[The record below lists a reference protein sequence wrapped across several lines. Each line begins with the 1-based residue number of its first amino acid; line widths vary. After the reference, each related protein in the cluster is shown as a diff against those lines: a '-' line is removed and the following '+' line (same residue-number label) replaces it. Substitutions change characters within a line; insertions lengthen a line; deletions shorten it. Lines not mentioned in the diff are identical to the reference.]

1 MADPNHIRI
10 LEQGTGTWNKWREEN
25 PEVVPDL
32 SNADLKSASI
42 YSFNLE
48 SAQLSG
54 ADLRGASL
62 GFSNLQNATLLRA
75 NLQGASLFSTNFK
88 GAWLSYSNLSGSDL
102 RESNLEEAELEKADL
117 QGANLTEANLQGTQL
132 LDANLQEAQFERAN
146 LRGSV
151 LRGANLKKANLR
163 YVNLE
168 EANVARVIYD
178 RRTRFRGIRVATS
191 FGSQRFRRFALD
203 QDYVE
208 ELRGNARTWRFWF
221 IYLPWLILADCGRSI
236 LLWASWAALF
246 ALGFGVKFWTLGR
259 DSFEINNLD
268 FSLPSTIYYSIVTFT
283 TLGFGDITPSTHA
296 AAFWVAAEVV
306 IGYVMLGGL
315 ISIFANKFARRSD

>member
-1 MADPNHIRI
+1 MTDPNHIKI
-10 LEQGTGTWNKWREEN
+10 LEQGTGIWNRWREKN
-25 PEVVPDL
+25 PEIVPDL
-32 SNADLKSASI
+32 SNADLKGASL

-54 ADLRGASL
+54 ADLQGASL

-75 NLQGASLFSTNFK
+75 NLQGASLFSTNFQ
-88 GAWLSYSNLSGSDL
+88 GAWLSYSNLSGADL
-102 RESNLEEAELEKADL
+102 RESNLKEAELENADL
-117 QGANLTEANLQGTQL
+117 QRANLTEANLQRAIL
-132 LDANLQEAQFERAN
+132 SDANVQEAHFERAN
-146 LRGSV
+146 LQGSV
-151 LRGANLKKANLR
+151 LRGVNLKKANLR
-163 YVNLE
+163 YANLE

-178 RRTRFRGIRVATS
+178 RRTKFRGIRIATS

-208 ELRGNARTWRFWF
+208 ELRGNTRTWRFWF

-236 LLWASWAALF
+236 LLWASWAAIF
-246 ALGFGVKFWTLGR
+246 AIGFGVKFWTLGR
-259 DSFEINNLD
+259 DSFDLSNLD

-283 TLGFGDITPSTHA
+283 TLGFGDITPSTHT